1 MQPSSLSLASAAA
14 SCARWVRFFASSL
27 PARAGS
33 SSPFGELS
41 SVLQILCLAS
51 IFWIKL
57 TSLFRFLNGC
67 AEPATRARSLRAPC
81 LASMAAA
88 WTAVSVFLGLGVF
101 MVEGFGVLGGLN
113 NILSALQG
121 GAAAA
126 PRAVRAVARLE
137 NTWAVTLLC
146 LFVDAIFTASANS
159 PCALRCAAAAVPA
172 IARAA
177 YPPARIEGEG
187 AAAAGDGGRPKRK
200 AVGTVLEGVRA
211 LDCTDALFSRL
222 CELGVVAALAKYGA

>member
-1 MQPSSLSLASAAA
+1 MPSLTSAAA
-14 SCARWVRFFASSL
+14 AFCSRWVRFFAASL

-41 SVLQILCLAS
+41 SVLQILCLAAV
-51 IFWIKL
+51 FYIKL
-57 TSLFRFLNGC
+57 TSLFRFLNAC
-67 AEPATRARSLRAPC
+67 SEPATRARSLRAPC
-81 LASMAAA
+81 LAYTAGA

-113 NILSALQG
+113 NIMAAVQG
-121 GAAAA
+121 GATSTPR
-126 PRAVRAVARLE
+126 PRAVTRLE
-137 NTWAVTLLC
+137 NTWAVTLVC
-146 LFVDAIFTASANS
+146 LFVDAILTASANS

-172 IARAA
+172 ISRAV
-177 YPPARIEGEG
+177 YPPAGAAGEG
-187 AAAAGDGGRPKRK
+187 DGRKTKKK

-222 CELGVVAALAKYGA
+222 CELGVVAALAKYGS